1 MNDLFIIANCVVT
14 TVYLLLCF
22 VTDLKERMIY
32 SFPALALSVS
42 WWIVA
47 IVSVDKSPEIYG
59 IVIVH
64 ILLYFLLKVVRIWA
78 DGDNDLFLLF
88 TAVFAAAHGVTE
100 PLRYIAVELICLVM
114 AMGSALAV
122 AYIEARYKKIELT
135 RKSSVAVAPGFAMVM
150 FSILMIFVEAR
161 WL

>member
-22 VTDLKERMIY
+22 VTDIKERMIY
-32 SFPALALSVS
+32 SFAALALSVN

-47 IVSVDKSPEIYG
+47 SIRSNKSPEIYG

-64 ILLYFLLKVVRIWA
+64 ILLYLLLKAVKIWA

-88 TAVFAAAHGVTE
+88 TAIYAAAHGVTE
-100 PLRYIAVELICLVM
+100 PFRYVVVELICIVM
-114 AMGSALAV
+114 AMGTALAV
-122 AYIEARYKKIELT
+122 AYVEARYKKIELT

-150 FSILMIFVEAR
+150 ISILMIYVEAR

>member
-47 IVSVDKSPEIYG
+47 IVSADKSPEIYG

-88 TAVFAAAHGVTE
+88 TAVFAAVHPDGGTPHTVWRHGADFQSRFV
-100 PLRYIAVELICLVM
+100 A
-114 AMGSALAV
+114 ALPG
-122 AYIEARYKKIELT
+122 RSK
-135 RKSSVAVAPGFAMVM
+135 AP
-150 FSILMIFVEAR
+150 FSY
-161 WL
+161 

>member
-42 WWIVA
+42 WWVVA
-47 IVSVDKSPEIYG
+47 IVHADKSPEIYG

-88 TAVFAAAHGVTE
+88 TAVFAAVQGVTE
-100 PLRYIAVELICLVM
+100 PLRYVAVELICIVM
-114 AMGSALAV
+114 AMGTALAV
-122 AYIEARYKKIELT
+122 AYAEARHKKIVLT
-135 RKSSVAVAPGFAMVM
+135 RKSSVAVAPGFTIAMI
-150 FSILMIFVEAR
+150 SILMIYVEAR

>member
-14 TVYLLLCF
+14 TVYLLFCF

-42 WWIVA
+42 WWVVS
-47 IVSVDKSPEIYG
+47 IVSADKSPEFYG

-64 ILLYFLLKVVRIWA
+64 IFLYLLLKVVKIWA

-88 TAVFAAAHGVTE
+88 MAVYAAVQGITE
-100 PLRYIAVELICLVM
+100 PLGYVAVELICIVL
-114 AMGSALAV
+114 AMGIALLV
-122 AYIEARYKKIELT
+122 AYGESKVKKITLT
-135 RKSSVAVAPGFAMVM
+135 GKSSVAVAPGFAMVM
-150 FSILMIFVEAR
+150 ISMLMIYVKVR